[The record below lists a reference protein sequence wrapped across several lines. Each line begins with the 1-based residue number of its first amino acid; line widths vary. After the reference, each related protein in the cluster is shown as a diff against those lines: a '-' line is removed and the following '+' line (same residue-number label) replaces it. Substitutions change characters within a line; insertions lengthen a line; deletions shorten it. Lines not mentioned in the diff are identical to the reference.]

1 MWINLRKCSVRKN
14 LDTRV
19 YTIWFHWY
27 KIPEHTKLIYSER
40 KEISDFL
47 GVIVEKEWLK
57 KLQGNI
63 FEIIFILCILVAVVR
78 YIFNYQ
84 KSTSSTFVM
93 NIFYFMLY
101 NTTCIIQFFCDCVC
115 LLLFITGL
123 IHPWKLFET
132 LWPIHV
138 SFVKN
143 SLCFKVFSVFLGLLY
158 VFQFIKFC
166 YSYC

>member
-1 MWINLRKCSVRKN
+1 M
-14 LDTRV
+14 
-19 YTIWFHWY
+19 Y
-27 KIPEHTKLIYSER
+27 YS
-40 KEISDFL
+40 I
-47 GVIVEKEWLK
+47 
-57 KLQGNI
+57 
-63 FEIIFILCILVAVVR
+63 
-78 YIFNYQ
+78 
-84 KSTSSTFVM
+84 
-93 NIFYFMLY
+93 
-101 NTTCIIQFFCDCVC
+101 FCDCVC

-132 LWPIHV
+132 LWPCIYV